1 MNIEGSLLLRG
12 GSSHAPSDSVS
23 VSLVEKDKG
32 FWQRQLRQKPLF
44 LPFLGVF
51 TISNCIN

>member
-44 LPFLGVF
+44 LPFLWVF